1 MNKMNFPMR
10 NEKGSIIV
18 MAMVMLVLLTL
29 IGIWATNTSRLDMEI
44 AANEKFYNEA
54 FYDADAGISWILALA
69 PAAGVPSD
77 TNPVFSKDLDNDGV
91 DDFEVFYINRIAPG
105 PPVQKEFRSASIN
118 QNGRVSIIAG
128 IECPANTP
136 PPPQNPYSLN

>member
-1 MNKMNFPMR
+1 MNKINFTMR

-18 MAMVMLVLLTL
+18 LAMVMLVILTL
-29 IGIWATNTSRLDMEI
+29 MGIWATNTSRLDVEI

-54 FYDADAGISWILALA
+54 FHDADAGISWILALA
-69 PAAGVPSD
+69 PAAGSPD
-77 TNPVFSKDLDNDGV
+77 IANPVFNMDLDNDGV
-91 DDFEVFYINRIAPG
+91 DDFEVYYINKIASG
-105 PPVQKEFRSASIN
+105 PPVQKEFRSDSIN

-136 PPPQNPYSLN
+136 PPPPPGMH